1 MKRTTI
7 SLPDELAMVLQRE
20 ARRRDTSISDIA
32 REALAAHLGV
42 DGGRR
47 PEFGFVGL
55 GRSGFT
61 DTSERFDE
69 YFGQEWERDHSR

>member
-69 YFGQEWERDHSR
+69 YFGQE